1 MAKELNDTKRLI
13 LSAAAAR
20 DDLRALPLPETLRA
34 PAHIVKRTVTAMIQQ
49 GLLGEVTALPDDA
62 VWTESNPGGRV
73 PLVATPAGLAA
84 IGVEQEVVPVAA
96 SPDQPPPRSKGRSV
110 GSKAD
115 KRAKSAAHT
124 STGDG
129 GVKQS
134 KQDVVLALLRR
145 PEGASVPEM
154 VAATDWQPHSVRG
167 FMSGALKKRLGLEVT
182 SEKDEKGERRYHASP
197 DPEQK

>member
-1 MAKELNDTKRLI
+1 MARNLTDTQRLI

-34 PAHIVKRTVTAMIQQ
+34 PAHVVKKTVATMIEQ
-49 GLLGEVTALPDDA
+49 GLLGETTALPDDA

-73 PLVATPAGLAA
+73 TLVATPAGLAA
-84 IGVEQEVVPVAA
+84 IGVEADAA
-96 SPDQPPPRSKGRSV
+96 PATPSPSAAQTASKGRGG
-110 GSKAD
+110 GSKSA
-115 KRAKSAAHT
+115 KGAKSARQA
-124 STGDG
+124 SAG
-129 GVKQS
+129 GGGAKQS

-167 FMSGALKKRLGLEVT
+167 FMSGAVKKRLGLEVI
-182 SEKDEKGERRYHASP
+182 SRKDKGGERRYHV
-197 DPEQK
+197 ER